1 MYTWD
6 RCPGRTTLDWVC
18 FRPHRGGCSVLS
30 LDGLGPVAEIS
41 QGPHRNTGQGDHSFS
56 SPPGACP
63 SLTMRTRGPSLYPHW
78 RNSPPCGPLVV
89 LGTSGH
95 SALFSVLYCGS
106 LSLLRTF
113 ISLCLHSSVSTC
125 FRNSVSS
132 SSWYSEQTNLLSGYD
147 TRPLDCGHR
156 DAVMS
161 QTRPVF
167 TCSETDCSLP

>member
-1 MYTWD
+1 MGQMSMAD
-6 RCPGRTTLDWVC
+6 
-18 FRPHRGGCSVLS
+18 
-30 LDGLGPVAEIS
+30 
-41 QGPHRNTGQGDHSFS
+41 NTGLNLFQATRGRLLSTELGWARASGRDS
-56 SPPGACP
+56 SGPAQKHGAGGP
-63 SLTMRTRGPSLYPHW
+63 QLLISTWSLPLPYYEDQGPSLYPHW

-113 ISLCLHSSVSTC
+113 ISLCLHSSASTC